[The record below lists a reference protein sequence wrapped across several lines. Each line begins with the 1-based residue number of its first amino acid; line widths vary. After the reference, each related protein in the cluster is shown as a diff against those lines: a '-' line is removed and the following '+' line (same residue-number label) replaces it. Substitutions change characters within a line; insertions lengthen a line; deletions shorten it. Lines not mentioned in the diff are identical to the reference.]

1 MTAPISLTRDGHRT
15 FLKWHRARRRA
26 ADPVFTG
33 RRILEGMALGASV
46 EVDLV
51 LHADDGFAVLHNLE
65 LAPRDDRPGPRPRHP
80 GGRAPHPPAPRQ
92 RRPSRSPTASCCSRI
107 SPR

>member
-1 MTAPISLTRDGHRT
+1 MADAISVTRDGHRT

-51 LHADDGFAVLHNLE
+51 LHADDGFAVLHNLD
-65 LAPRDDRPGPRPRHP
+65 ARPRDDRPRPRPRRP
-80 GGRAPHPPAPRQ
+80 RRPTLRTPPPPRQ
-92 RRPSRSPTASCCSRI
+92 RRAARSPTG
-107 SPR
+107 